1 MQTKFCLMLKGGHVI
16 DPAQNLRGVR
26 DVAFRDGK
34 VAAVSEDIDP
44 ALCDEVIDVKGKLV
58 TPGLIDLHG
67 HFAYRISPG
76 RADPD
81 PTNLAIGVTTAI
93 DAGSTGWMNFPG
105 FRSYVIEKVDT
116 RLLAFIHLSS
126 IGTMP
131 GTIRIPDLEDFRYA
145 RSEEAMK
152 CIEENR
158 DLVLG
163 MKVRLTPN
171 GTTLKNAVPAL
182 EMARGICDQ
191 TSSQLM
197 VHVMESPIP
206 LAAVF
211 EHMNPGDIA
220 THCFHGDVH
229 NVLNE
234 RGRVSSETWDAYE
247 SGVIFD
253 TACFAKHFAIPICR
267 QAIAEGL
274 LPHTLSTDKVADC
287 PPAPALIRYCAPYPP
302 KNYNLLEVMSIFLG
316 MGMSV
321 EQVIE
326 RVTIRPASVI
336 GREDLGSLRIGSVGD
351 VAVLELEEGKFAY
364 PDMLGDE
371 VQAERRFAPSHTI
384 KDGRRWAPKK
394 TNSNSDGEVGHDA

>member
-1 MQTKFCLMLKGGHVI
+1 MQTKFDLMLRGGNVI

-26 DVAFRDGK
+26 DVAFKDGK

-44 ALCDEVIDVKGKLV
+44 TLCDEVVDVKGKLV
-58 TPGLIDLHG
+58 TAGLIDLHG

-152 CIEENR
+152 CIEDNR

-182 EMARGICDQ
+182 KMARGICDQ

-206 LAAVF
+206 LGTVYD
-211 EHMNPGDIA
+211 HMNPGDIA
-220 THCFHGDVH
+220 THCFHGDVY
-229 NVLNE
+229 NVLDQ
-234 RGRVSSETWDAYE
+234 RGRVSPETWDAYH
-247 SGVIFD
+247 SGVVFD

-326 RVTIRPASVI
+326 RVTIGPASVI
-336 GREDLGSLRIGSVGD
+336 GREELGSLTVGTIGDAS
-351 VAVLELEEGKFAY
+351 VLELEEGKFAY

-371 VQAERRFAPSHTI
+371 VQAERRFGPSLTI
-384 KDGRRWAPKK
+384 KDGRRWTLKSG
-394 TNSNSDGEVGHDA
+394 NDD